1 MLQGERRLPR
11 PEVEVLLGRA
21 KVALEAAFGARLRGV
36 VLYGSL
42 ARGED
47 MPTSDVDLL
56 VLLTGP
62 ISLGRDLRIV
72 IHALY
77 PLQLEVGR
85 PIHAMPVDVTAYEA
99 SEFAW
104 FRNARQEGILA

>member
-1 MLQGERRLPR
+1 MQGERRLTS
-11 PEVEVLLGRA
+11 PEVEILLDRA
-21 KVALEAAFGARLRGV
+21 KGRLEAAFGARLRGV
-36 VLYGSL
+36 VLYGSF

-47 MPTSDVDLL
+47 LPTSDIDLL

-62 ISLGRDLRIV
+62 ISLGKDLRIL

-77 PLQLEVGR
+77 PLQLEVDR
-85 PIHAMPVDVTAYEA
+85 PIHAMPVDIAAYEA
-99 SEFAW
+99 GEFAW